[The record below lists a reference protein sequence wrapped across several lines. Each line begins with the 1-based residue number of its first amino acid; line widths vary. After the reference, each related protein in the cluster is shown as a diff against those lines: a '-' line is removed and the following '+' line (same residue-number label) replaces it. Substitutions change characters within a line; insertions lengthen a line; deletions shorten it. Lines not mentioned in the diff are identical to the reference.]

1 MPRKEQK
8 NRKYWERAPIRPY
21 KERRHRSRAGC
32 VNDMGRVPHGGP
44 DFIRFLLLCIIK
56 PTNEERIKVDKLN
69 PEKSPFSELHHVSI
83 VVRDIEKSVKYFT
96 SIGLGPFTEYPP
108 MREYTKINVPDEE
121 GFYNLRIMVARIG
134 PVDLQLIQPGEG
146 ESLYKDHLEKKG
158 EGVYH
163 LGFVVDDIAKSEAE
177 VKMKGLCI
185 ISNGRRE
192 DGSGFAYLDT
202 AEKGAV
208 TLLIRQSPPTK

>member
-1 MPRKEQK
+1 MK
-8 NRKYWERAPIRPY
+8 
-21 KERRHRSRAGC
+21 
-32 VNDMGRVPHGGP
+32 
-44 DFIRFLLLCIIK
+44 
-56 PTNEERIKVDKLN
+56 
-69 PEKSPFSELHHVSI
+69 KSPFSELHHMSI
-83 VVRDIEKSVKYFT
+83 VVRDIEESVKYYT
-96 SIGLGPFTEYPP
+96 SIGIGPFMEYPP

-121 GFYNLRIMVARIG
+121 GFYNLRIVVARVG

-163 LGFVVDDIAKSEAE
+163 LGFAVDDIEESEAD
-177 VKMKGLCI
+177 VKRRGISI

-202 AEKGAV
+202 AEKGGV
-208 TLLIRQSPPTK
+208 TLLIRQSPPQK